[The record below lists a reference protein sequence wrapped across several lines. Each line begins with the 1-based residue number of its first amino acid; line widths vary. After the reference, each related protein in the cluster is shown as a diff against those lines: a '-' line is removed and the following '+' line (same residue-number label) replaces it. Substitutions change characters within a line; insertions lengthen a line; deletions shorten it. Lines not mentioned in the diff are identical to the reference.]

1 MDSLSNSNK
10 KYPEYD
16 KFPFEKCTFSFRRHI
31 INYINSIPNIK
42 NNLLF
47 FSLEGK
53 TGIELIRSFS
63 WKIYL
68 KTLSSDSNTTLRT
81 WFEETVKLRED
92 FKKLVKELR
101 SVTKCKG
108 DPLGGYQG
116 GKWNDFFDNAD
127 IKHLIKID
135 VDRTFQERELFC
147 ENYIKD
153 LENNILYL
161 FSKYNEPTSY
171 KQGMNDI
178 LAMLIYALYPYYRK
192 SNINEYTS
200 ELFDKW
206 IEKPIIYTDDIY
218 NFFHDERYFQTDLY
232 YLFINLMNLG
242 VNKFYED
249 TDEKNNPGE
258 TKNYLVKRCE
268 YISEKKLKLQNARLY
283 HHFINIGIEP
293 GFIMQRW
300 IKCLFTREFH
310 PQDSAVIWDA
320 ILANEIMEPSGNLAY
335 VDYFSLAM
343 LDFIS
348 DELLSKDQSECF
360 KRLFTYPPLESMS
373 TLINLTAKIKPVVI
387 ELEQAEIER
396 EKEFKEKELR
406 NRKKLDEI
414 LKRNRKLK
422 KEQEE
427 NIEKKQQIENN
438 NNINNN
444 FNNINLFNNILF
456 ANQLNLMQNQ
466 NMFINNTNAKYLSP
480 QLNNIQ
486 NQNQQLFPQ
495 MNIMFNNSTNMMINI
510 NNINNKKEEK
520 NKIKENKENT
530 DYDKSALDLLKNTYS
545 ESIEDKNKL
554 FNELKSI
561 FNKYKKNFT
570 YDDCIK
576 TDSLLDKLQKKL

>member
-1 MDSLSNSNK
+1 MDLYKYENELYAKGIKYIGGVDEVGRGPLNGPVVTACVVLPKDFVLEGLTDSKKLSEKKRNEFYEYIKNHAIAYAIGECSPEEIDEFNIYEATKIAMKRAISRVQKQVPLQHVLIDAMPLELDIETTSIIKGDAKSISIAAASVMAKVTRDAMMYELDK

-348 DELLSKDQSECF
+348 DELLSKDQS
-360 KRLFTYPPLESMS
+360 
-373 TLINLTAKIKPVVI
+373 
-387 ELEQAEIER
+387 
-396 EKEFKEKELR
+396 
-406 NRKKLDEI
+406 D
-414 LKRNRKLK
+414 
-422 KEQEE
+422 
-427 NIEKKQQIENN
+427 
-438 NNINNN
+438 
-444 FNNINLFNNILF
+444 
-456 ANQLNLMQNQ
+456 
-466 NMFINNTNAKYLSP
+466 
-480 QLNNIQ
+480 
-486 NQNQQLFPQ
+486 
-495 MNIMFNNSTNMMINI
+495 
-510 NNINNKKEEK
+510 
-520 NKIKENKENT
+520 
-530 DYDKSALDLLKNTYS
+530 
-545 ESIEDKNKL
+545 
-554 FNELKSI
+554 
-561 FNKYKKNFT
+561 
-570 YDDCIK
+570 
-576 TDSLLDKLQKKL
+576 